1 MTDQKTV
8 TLPHADFR
16 RAIRS
21 LASRSDQLLARRDK
35 DPVLRSAAELEA
47 GHCRRISA
55 AIDAELKRGDVQ

>member
-1 MTDQKTV
+1 MLDPKTV

-21 LASRSDQLLARRDK
+21 LASRGDQLLARRDK
-35 DPVLRSAAELEA
+35 DPVLRSAAEVEA

-55 AIDAELKRGDVQ
+55 ALAAELKREDVR